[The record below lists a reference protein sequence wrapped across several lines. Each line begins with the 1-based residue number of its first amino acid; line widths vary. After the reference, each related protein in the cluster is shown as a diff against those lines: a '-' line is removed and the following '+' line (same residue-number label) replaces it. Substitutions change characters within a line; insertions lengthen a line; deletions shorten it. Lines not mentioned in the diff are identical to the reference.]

1 MHRLLSVVM
10 MLPNF
15 KRRIFFKDSF
25 IFVIILRC
33 SFNTLLLQNIRSRED
48 FVSLLLGMLE
58 QF

>member
-1 MHRLLSVVM
+1 MHRLISVVM

-15 KRRIFFKDSF
+15 KRRNFFKDSF

-58 QF
+58 EF